1 VQTDMQTDID
11 MDTDMDMDIRIKSVY
26 IGALCSRDQSINNS
40 F

>member
-26 IGALCSRDQSINNS
+26 IGALGSRDQSINNS